1 MFKWVLKIGV
11 PVAII
16 AFAAATAGYLRATKP
31 EIKSELP
38 QERVWP
44 VETLQTHVGA
54 VQPDWTLYGQVL
66 AGREVELRPLV
77 AGRIVD
83 VGAQYRDGGVVKKG
97 DLLVQVD
104 PFDYRSFL
112 DEAEAQRVEARA
124 RRREIDADYEGARN
138 LLVHDEG
145 QAALRRRDVQRREKL
160 RGSGAGSVKA
170 LDDAKMSLSENEQR
184 IVDRRRAIE
193 TGQARLGQQDA
204 IIDRLEVAVRRAA
217 RDLENARLTA
227 PFDGFLVDADAE
239 LGKRLGVGD
248 RVARLIDARRLE
260 VRFHIGN
267 AQFSQLQSGAG
278 FKGRTVQVY
287 WQGRDGATPLKAVIE
302 RENSEID
309 TASGG
314 VDLIARLAGLGVGS
328 ALRPGAFVRI
338 VMPGRSYENVVRL
351 PEAALHHKD
360 TVYLIEEDRLKPVK
374 VSFIARVDSDVLVRG
389 GLINGQIVVTSRF
402 PEIGPGVKVS
412 GFAKVSGP

>member
-1 MFKWVLKIGV
+1 
-11 PVAII
+11 
-16 AFAAATAGYLRATKP
+16 
-31 EIKSELP
+31 
-38 QERVWP
+38 
-44 VETLQTHVGA
+44 
-54 VQPDWTLYGQVL
+54 
-66 AGREVELRPLV
+66 
-77 AGRIVD
+77 
-83 VGAQYRDGGVVKKG
+83 
-97 DLLVQVD
+97 
-104 PFDYRSFL
+104 
-112 DEAEAQRVEARA
+112 
-124 RRREIDADYEGARN
+124 
-138 LLVHDEG
+138 
-145 QAALRRRDVQRREKL
+145 
-160 RGSGAGSVKA
+160 
-170 LDDAKMSLSENEQR
+170 
-184 IVDRRRAIE
+184 
-193 TGQARLGQQDA
+193 
-204 IIDRLEVAVRRAA
+204 
-217 RDLENARLTA
+217 
-227 PFDGFLVDADAE
+227 
-239 LGKRLGVGD
+239 VGD

-314 VDLIARLAGLGVGS
+314 VDLIARLADLGAGS

-389 GLINGQIVVTSRF
+389 GLTNGQIVVTSRF